1 MQTFLFKQNNT
12 WTYIKTEET
21 DCVGNRCENKEH
33 PNGTIIVRSRT
44 DEISQKISNYIN
56 MQAREYEASLW
67 ARKDEE
73 IRFHIKFSKGSHV
86 NFTWMLEASL

>member
-1 MQTFLFKQNNT
+1 MRLRK
-12 WTYIKTEET
+12 
-21 DCVGNRCENKEH
+21 DRA
-33 PNGTIIVRSRT
+33 PM
-44 DEISQKISNYIN
+44 YIN
-56 MQAREYEASLW
+56 DKAREYEASLW